1 MKKEIH
7 FAGINVVPTDH
18 DAQDGM
24 LEAAYNLLPERSG
37 ALSPILPH
45 RTVLARV
52 PHKVIGLHKVS
63 G

>member
-37 ALSPILPH
+37 PSPLSCLTGRCWRECRI
-45 RTVLARV
+45 R
-52 PHKVIGLHKVS
+52 
-63 G
+63 

>member
-37 ALSPILPH
+37 PLPYPASPDG
-45 RTVLARV
+45 A
-52 PHKVIGLHKVS
+52 GES
-63 G
+63 AA